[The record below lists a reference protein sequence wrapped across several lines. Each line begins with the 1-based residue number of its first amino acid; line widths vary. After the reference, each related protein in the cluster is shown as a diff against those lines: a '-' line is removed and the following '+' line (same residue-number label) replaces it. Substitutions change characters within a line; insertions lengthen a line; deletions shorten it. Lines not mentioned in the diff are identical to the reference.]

1 MSCLLLEIV
10 EVIRCLVEKSSVRI
24 AAHDFEG
31 GPTHSSETGVLS
43 DRSNLKSHTVILR
56 DFG

>member
-1 MSCLLLEIV
+1 MSCLLLEIF
-10 EVIRCLVEKSSVRI
+10 EVIRCLVEKNSVRTI
-24 AAHDFEG
+24 HYFEG
-31 GPTHSSETGVLS
+31 GPTHSSETGLLS